1 MPITIEKTLA
11 ASPVTT
17 RGQPTQLSI
26 DPAGTKIAYASGK
39 SIFLRSVD
47 DPSDCVQYTEHTAQ
61 TTVARIA
68 PLPHIIPEYRIA
80 SGDVTGLV
88 RVWASTK
95 DGVKK
100 KDEWP
105 AFSGRVNDIAFASD
119 GDRVI
124 AVGDGR
130 EKFGHAFNITGGKVG
145 EVTGHS
151 KVINAVAIRPTER
164 TVRALSAVTVSD
176 DGAVC
181 FLGNVPSPLHFE
193 SKADGLHKG
202 FVLGAAIS
210 PDGSKLVTVGA
221 DKRIQLYLYNDGKTP
236 KGFDHTKTI
245 GEGEH
250 KGSIFAI
257 SWSSDSKRFV
267 TASADQT
274 IKMWNSESG
283 TVLQTWRLGGESGV
297 SVNDQQVGVVW
308 PHGRSDGLIISLS
321 LSGDLNYLKEGSD
334 TPIKTVQGHNKTIT
348 AMGSDGKTLWTGSF
362 DGRVCTWDVA
372 SGVATVVDGQCH
384 TNQITA
390 FASTAGQAYSVGWD
404 DTLRIIDISTNT
416 FAGEAPK
423 LSAQPKGVASA
434 DGRVYVATIAGVE
447 IYSKGQLAGKLDIS
461 SNSQPTAIAAH
472 GSFVAVGTSGNTV
485 QLYKVDGSNNKLS
498 LISEAKN
505 SVAQISAL
513 AFSKDGS
520 KLAAGNQ
527 NGKIY
532 AYKTKTDGSGL
543 EILTDRWSAHTGRVT
558 SIAWNEAGTQAVS
571 GALDTHLYVW
581 SLAKPGA
588 RVNVLNA
595 HKDGVNG
602 VAWIGENK
610 IASAGGDAAVK
621 IWDVA
626 GVQ

>member
-17 RGQPTQLSI
+17 RGQPTQLST
-26 DPAGTKIAYASGK
+26 DSAGTKIAYA
-39 SIFLRSVD
+39 
-47 DPSDCVQYTEHTAQ
+47 DCKWRCNWIGSSQ
-61 TTVARIA
+61 VANRYLA
-68 PLPHIIPEYRIA
+68 E
-80 SGDVTGLV
+80 
-88 RVWASTK
+88 
-95 DGVKK
+95 
-100 KDEWP
+100 DEWP
-105 AFSGRVNDIAFASD
+105 AFSGRINDIAFASD

-164 TVRALSAVTVSD
+164 TVRAISAVTVSD
-176 DGAVC
+176 DASVC
-181 FLGNVPSPLHFE
+181 FLGNVPSPLHFQ

-202 FVLGAAIS
+202 FVLGTAIS
-210 PDGSKLVTVGA
+210 PDGSKLITVGA
-221 DKRIQLYLYNDGKTP
+221 DKRIQLYLYNEAKSP
-236 KGFDHTKTI
+236 KGFDHARTI

-250 KGSIFAI
+250 SGSIFAV

-274 IKMWNSESG
+274 VKMWDVESG
-283 TVLQTWRLGGESGV
+283 TVLRTWRFGEDGGI
-297 SVNDQQVGVVW
+297 SVGDQQIGVVW
-308 PHGRSDGLIISLS
+308 PQGRSDGLIISLS
-321 LSGDLNYLKEGSD
+321 LNGDLNYIKEQSD
-334 TPIKTVQGHNKTIT
+334 SPIKTVQGHNKTIT
-348 AMGSDGKTLWTGSF
+348 AMGSNGKTLWTGSF

-372 SGVATVVDGQCH
+372 SGVGTVVDGQCH

-390 FASTAGQAYSVGWD
+390 FASGSGQAYSVGWD
-404 DTLRIIDISTNT
+404 DTLRIIDVSTNT

-447 IYSKGQLAGKLDIS
+447 IYVKGKLVSKLDIS
-461 SNSQPTAIAAH
+461 NGQPTAIAAH
-472 GSFVAVGTSGNTV
+472 GPFVAVGTSSNAV
-485 QLYKVDGSNNKLS
+485 QLYKVDGSNKLTK
-498 LISEAKN
+498 ISEVNN

-513 AFSKDGS
+513 AFSVDGS
-520 KLAAGNQ
+520 LLAAGNQ

-532 AYKTKTDGSGL
+532 AYKTDGL
-543 EILTDRWSAHTGRVT
+543 QIVTDRWSAHTGRVT
-558 SIAWNEAGTQAVS
+558 SIAWNDAGTQAVS

-602 VAWIGENK
+602 VAWVGENK

-621 IWDVA
+621 IWTVS

>member
-1 MPITIEKTLA
+1 MSITLEKTLA
-11 ASPVTT
+11 ASPATT
-17 RGQPTQLSI
+17 RGQPTQLST
-26 DPAGTKIAYASGK
+26 DPLGTKLAYASGK
-39 SIFLRSVD
+39 SIFLRSID
-47 DPSDCVQYTEHTAQ
+47 DPSDCIQYNDHTAQ

-68 PLPHIIPEYRIA
+68 PLPNLVPEYRIA

-95 DGVKK
+95 DGIKN

-105 AFSGRVNDIAFASD
+105 AFSGRINDIAFASD

-151 KVINAVAIRPTER
+151 KVINAVAIRPTEK

-176 DGAVC
+176 DMSVC

-202 FVLGAAIS
+202 FVLGTAIS
-210 PDGSKLVTVGA
+210 PDGSKLITVGA
-221 DKRIQLYLYNDGKTP
+221 DKRIQLYNFNEEKTP
-236 KGFDHTKTI
+236 KSFEHAKAI

-250 KGSIFAI
+250 TGSIFSV

-267 TASADQT
+267 TASADRT
-274 IKMWNSESG
+274 VKMWDVETG
-283 TVLQTWRLGGESGV
+283 KVLRTWAISSDG
-297 SVNDQQVGVVW
+297 SVKVGDQQVGVVW
-308 PHGRSDGLIISLS
+308 THGRSDGLIISLS
-321 LSGDLNYLKEGSD
+321 LDGNLNYLKEDSD
-334 TPIKTVQGHNKTIT
+334 KPVKIVQGHNKSIT
-348 AMGSDGKTLWTGSF
+348 AMGGNGQTLWTGSF
-362 DGRVCTWDVA
+362 DGKVCTWDVS
-372 SGVATVVDGQCH
+372 SGIGTAVDGQCH
-384 TNQITA
+384 TNQVTN
-390 FASTAGQAYSVGWD
+390 FASATGQAYSVGWD
-404 DTLRIIDISTNT
+404 DTLRTIDVSANT

-423 LSAQPKGVASA
+423 LSAQPKAVAVA
-434 DGRVYVATIAGVE
+434 GGRVFVATISGVE
-447 IYSKGQLAGKLDIS
+447 IFVKGQLAGKLDITD
-461 SNSQPTAIAAH
+461 SQPTAIAAH
-472 GSFVAVGTSGNTV
+472 DSLVAVGTSRNAV
-485 QLYKVDGSNNKLS
+485 RLFKVDGSTNKLS
-498 LISEAKN
+498 QVGEAQN
-505 SVAQISAL
+505 SAAQISAL
-513 AFSKDGS
+513 AFSRDGAL
-520 KLAAGNQ
+520 LASGNQ

-532 AYKTKTDGSGL
+532 VYKADEKL
-543 EILTDRWSAHTGRVT
+543 EIVTDRWSAHTGRVT

-571 GALDTHLYVW
+571 GALDTHVYVW

-602 VAWIGENK
+602 VAWVGENR
-610 IASAGGDAAVK
+610 IASTGGDAAVK
-621 IWDVA
+621 VWSVA

>member
-17 RGQPTQLSI
+17 RGQPTQLST

-39 SIFLRSVD
+39 SIFLRSID
-47 DPSDCVQYTEHTAQ
+47 DPADCLQYTDHTAH

-68 PLPHIIPEYRIA
+68 PLPNIIPEYRIA

-95 DGVKK
+95 DGVKN

-105 AFSGRVNDIAFASD
+105 AFSGRINDIAFASD

-164 TVRALSAVTVSD
+164 TVRAISAVTVSD
-176 DGAVC
+176 DMSVC
-181 FLGNVPSPLHFE
+181 FLGNVPSPLHFQN
-193 SKADGLHKG
+193 KVDGLHKG

-210 PDGSKLVTVGA
+210 PDGSKLITVGA
-221 DKRIQLYLYNDGKTP
+221 DKRIQLYLYNEGKNP
-236 KGFDHTKTI
+236 KGFDHERTI

-250 KGSIFAI
+250 KGSIFAV

-274 IKMWNSESG
+274 VKIWDVESG
-283 TVLQTWRLGGESGV
+283 SVSKSWRLGSDGV
-297 SVNDQQVGVVW
+297 SVDDQQVGVVW
-308 PHGRSDGLIISLS
+308 PQGRSDGLIISLS
-321 LSGDLNYLKEGSD
+321 LGGDLNYLKEGSD
-334 TPIKTVQGHNKTIT
+334 KPVKTVYGHNKSIT
-348 AMGSDGKTLWTGSF
+348 ALGGNGDTLWTGSF
-362 DGRVCTWDVA
+362 DGKVCIWDVA
-372 SGVATVVDGQCH
+372 SGIGTVVDGQCH
-384 TNQITA
+384 TNQVTG
-390 FASTAGQAYSVGWD
+390 FASASGQAYSVGWD
-404 DTLRIIDISTNT
+404 DTLRVLDVSSNT

-434 DGRVYVATIAGVE
+434 DGRVYVATIVGVE
-447 IYSKGQLAGKLDIS
+447 IYVKGQLASKLDIS
-461 SNSQPTAIAAH
+461 DSQPTAIAAH
-472 GSFVAVGTSGNTV
+472 GSFVAVGTSSNAV
-485 QLYKVDGSNNKLS
+485 RLYKVDGSNKLA
-498 LISEAKN
+498 LVSEAKN
-505 SVAQISAL
+505 STAQISAL
-513 AFSKDGS
+513 AFCKDGAL
-520 KLAAGNQ
+520 LAAGNQ

-532 AYKTKTDGSGL
+532 AYKTEGL
-543 EILTDRWSAHTGRVT
+543 QIATDRWSAHTGRVT
-558 SIAWNEAGTQAVS
+558 SIAWNDAGTQAVS

-602 VAWIGENK
+602 VAWVGQNR
-610 IASAGGDAAVK
+610 IASTGGDAVVK
-621 IWDVA
+621 IWTVT

>member
-11 ASPVTT
+11 AAPVTA
-17 RGQPTQLSI
+17 RGQPTQLST
-26 DPAGTKIAYASGK
+26 DPAGKKIAYASGK
-39 SIFLRSVD
+39 SIFLRSID
-47 DPSDCVQYTEHTAQ
+47 DPSDCLQYSEHTAQ

-68 PLPHIIPEYRIA
+68 PLPNILPEYRIA
-80 SGDVTGLV
+80 SGDATGLV

-95 DGVKK
+95 DGIKR

-145 EVTGHS
+145 EVSGHS
-151 KVINAVAIRPTER
+151 KVINAIAIRPTER
-164 TVRALSAVTVSD
+164 TVRALLAVTVSD
-176 DGAVC
+176 DMSVC
-181 FLGNVPSPLHFE
+181 FLGNVPSPLHFL

-202 FVLGAAIS
+202 FVLGTAVS

-221 DKRIQLYLYNDGKTP
+221 DKRIQLYLYNEEKTP
-236 KGFDHTKTI
+236 KCFDHKSTV

-250 KGSIFAI
+250 TGSIFSV

-274 IKMWNSESG
+274 VKMWDAESG
-283 TVLQTWRLGGESGV
+283 IVLRTWKLGGDRGV
-297 SVNDQQVGVVW
+297 SVDDQQVGVVW

-321 LSGDLNYLKEGSD
+321 LGGDLNYLTEESD
-334 TPIKTVQGHNKTIT
+334 KPVRIVHGHNKSIT
-348 AMGSDGKTLWTGSF
+348 AMGGNGQTLWTGSF
-362 DGRVCTWDVA
+362 DGKICTWDVA
-372 SGVATVVDGQCH
+372 SGIGTVVDGQCH
-384 TNQITA
+384 TNQVTD
-390 FASTAGQAYSVGWD
+390 FASATGHAYSVGWD
-404 DTLRIIDISTNT
+404 DTLRTIDVSANT

-447 IYSKGQLAGKLDIS
+447 IYVKGQLAGKLDIS
-461 SNSQPTAIAAH
+461 DSQPTAIAAH
-472 GSFVAVGTSGNTV
+472 GSFVAVGTSSNAV
-485 QLYKVDGSNNKLS
+485 RLYKVDGSNKLTQT
-498 LISEAKN
+498 SEAKN
-505 SVAQISAL
+505 SLAQISAL

-520 KLAAGNQ
+520 LLAAGNQ
-527 NGKIY
+527 SGKIY
-532 AYKTKTDGSGL
+532 AYKTDGL
-543 EILTDRWSAHTGRVT
+543 QITTDRWSAHTGRVT
-558 SIAWNEAGTQAVS
+558 SIAWNDAGTQAVS
-571 GALDTHLYVW
+571 GALDTHIYVW

-602 VAWIGENK
+602 VTWVGENK
-610 IASAGGDAAVK
+610 IASTGGDAAVK
-621 IWDVA
+621 IWNVS

>member
-1 MPITIEKTLA
+1 MPITLEKTLA
-11 ASPVTT
+11 ASPVTI
-17 RGQPTQLSI
+17 RGQPTQLST

-39 SIFLRSVD
+39 SIFLRSID
-47 DPSDCVQYTEHTAQ
+47 DPSDSLQYTDHTTQ

-68 PLPHIIPEYRIA
+68 PLPNIIPEYRIA
-80 SGDVTGLV
+80 SGDVSGLV

-95 DGVKK
+95 DGVKN

-105 AFSGRVNDIAFASD
+105 VFSGRINDIAFASD

-164 TVRALSAVTVSD
+164 TVRAISAVTVGD
-176 DGAVC
+176 DTSVC
-181 FLGNVPSPLHFE
+181 FLGNVPSPLHFQ
-193 SKADGLHKG
+193 SKANDLHKG

-210 PDGSKLVTVGA
+210 PDGSKLITVGA
-221 DKRIQLYLYNDGKTP
+221 DKRIQLYLYNEEKSP
-236 KGFDHTKTI
+236 KGFDHKTTI

-250 KGSIFAI
+250 KGSIFAV

-274 IKMWNSESG
+274 VKIWDVESG
-283 TVLQTWRLGGESGV
+283 TVSKAWRLGGDSV
-297 SVNDQQVGVVW
+297 SVDDQQVGVVW
-308 PHGRSDGLIISLS
+308 PQGRSDGLIISLS
-321 LSGDLNYLKEGSD
+321 LSGDLNYLKEDSD
-334 TPIKTVQGHNKTIT
+334 KPIKIVQGHNKSIT
-348 AMGSDGKTLWTGSF
+348 ALGGNGQTLWTGSF

-372 SGVATVVDGQCH
+372 SGVGTEVDGQRH
-384 TNQITA
+384 TNQVTG
-390 FASTAGQAYSVGWD
+390 FASASGQAYSVGWD
-404 DTLRIIDISTNT
+404 DTLRVLDISSNT

-434 DGRVYVATIAGVE
+434 DGRVYVATIAGIE
-447 IYSKGQLAGKLDIS
+447 IYVKGQLASKFDIS
-461 SNSQPTAIAAH
+461 DSQATAIAAH
-472 GSFVAVGTSGNTV
+472 GSFVAIGTSNNAV
-485 QLYKVDGSNNKLS
+485 RLYKIDGSNKLT
-498 LISEAKN
+498 LLHEAKN

-513 AFSKDGS
+513 AFSKDGTL
-520 KLAAGNQ
+520 LAAGNQ
-527 NGKIY
+527 IGKIY
-532 AYKTKTDGSGL
+532 AYKTQGL
-543 EILTDRWSAHTGRVT
+543 EIATDRWSAHTGRVT
-558 SIAWNEAGTQAVS
+558 SIAWNNAGTLAVS
-571 GALDTHLYVW
+571 GALDTHVYVW
-581 SLAKPGA
+581 SLAKPGG

-602 VAWIGENK
+602 VAWVGENR
-610 IASAGGDAAVK
+610 IASTGGDAVVK
-621 IWDVA
+621 IWGVA

>member
-17 RGQPTQLSI
+17 RGQPTQLST

-39 SIFLRSVD
+39 SIFLRSID
-47 DPSDCVQYTEHTAQ
+47 DPSDCIQYTEHTAQ

-68 PLPHIIPEYRIA
+68 PLPNIIPEYRIA

-95 DGVKK
+95 DGIKK

-164 TVRALSAVTVSD
+164 TVRAISAVTVSD
-176 DGAVC
+176 DMSVC
-181 FLGNVPSPLHFE
+181 FLGNIPSPLQFQ
-193 SKADGLHKG
+193 SKANGLHKG
-202 FVLGAAIS
+202 FVLGTAIS
-210 PDGSKLVTVGA
+210 PDGSKLITVGA
-221 DKRIQLYLYNDGKTP
+221 DKRIQLYLYNEGKSP
-236 KGFDHTKTI
+236 KGFDHAKTI

-250 KGSIFAI
+250 KGSIFAV

-274 IKMWNSESG
+274 VKLWDVESG
-283 TVLQTWRLGGESGV
+283 TVSRTWRLGGDSGV
-297 SVNDQQVGVVW
+297 SVDDQQVGVVW

-321 LSGDLNYLKEGSD
+321 LSGDLNYLKEDSD
-334 TPIKTVQGHNKTIT
+334 KPIKTVQGHNKSIT
-348 AMGSDGKTLWTGSF
+348 ALGGHGGTLWTGSF

-372 SGVATVVDGQCH
+372 SGVGTLVDGQCH
-384 TNQITA
+384 TNQVTD
-390 FASTAGQAYSVGWD
+390 FASASGRAYSVGWD
-404 DTLRIIDISTNT
+404 DALRVIDISSNT

-434 DGRVYVATIAGVE
+434 DGRAYVATIAGLE
-447 IYSKGQLAGKLDIS
+447 IYVKGQLASKLDFS
-461 SNSQPTAIAAH
+461 DSQPTTIAAH
-472 GSFVAVGTSGNTV
+472 GPFVAVGTNSNV
-485 QLYKVDGSNNKLS
+485 VRLYKADGSNKLT
-498 LISEAKN
+498 LLSEAKN

-513 AFSKDGS
+513 AFSKDGAL
-520 KLAAGNQ
+520 LATGNQ

-532 AYKTKTDGSGL
+532 AYKTEGL
-543 EILTDRWSAHTGRVT
+543 QIVTDRWSAHTGRVT
-558 SIAWNEAGTQAVS
+558 SIAWNDAGTQAVS
-571 GALDTHLYVW
+571 GALDTHVYVW

-602 VAWIGENK
+602 VAWVGENK
-610 IASAGGDAAVK
+610 IASTGGDAVIK
-621 IWDVA
+621 IWNVA